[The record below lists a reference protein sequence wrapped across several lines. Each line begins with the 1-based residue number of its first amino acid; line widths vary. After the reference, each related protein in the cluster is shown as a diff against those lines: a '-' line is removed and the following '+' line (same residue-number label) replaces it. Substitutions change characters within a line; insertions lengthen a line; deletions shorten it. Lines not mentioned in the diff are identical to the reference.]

1 MWKKWKQTQTKQQN
15 RMLHDRAEKKLF
27 VYANM
32 ELDKQASAFD
42 PVYGK
47 PGGSSDFEI
56 LKQMD
61 IPQRGSR
68 STCQSILICAV
79 CLCRGA
85 GMDTIVVVCRSLQLR
100 IRFSGHCLPC

>member
-1 MWKKWKQTQTKQQN
+1 
-15 RMLHDRAEKKLF
+15 MLHDRAEKKLF

-68 STCQSILICAV
+68 STCQSIDMCSV
-79 CLCRGA
+79 FVPWCRDGHYSRC
-85 GMDTIVVVCRSLQLR
+85 MSLTATSDSFQWSLFTMLTPVSTKASAIQSELR
-100 IRFSGHCLPC
+100 